1 VPDQP
6 DSPPQPDQP
15 DSPPQSGTRDQG
27 SLDAEHLTYRDEIA
41 AAVLDGS
48 LDPAA
53 QAHLSRCPTCAA
65 DLAAYRRVGDLARAA
80 VAAGGI
86 DEMPPQRVWHRIAAA
101 VGYAADP
108 TAFSAILEGVP
119 GQPEARG
126 VAQVRDHDTGR
137 LLTLDASGLP
147 APAGYYAVWLAD
159 PEQRDLVAMGTLG
172 PEHRGVWTIPPG
184 LELSAYPLVMVSAQR
199 YGGVPTP
206 GPVVLRGA
214 FAR

>member
-1 VPDQP
+1 MPDQP
-6 DSPPQPDQP
+6 DQPPLPDRP
-15 DSPPQSGTRDQG
+15 ALG
-27 SLDAEHLTYRDEIA
+27 SIDAEHLAHRDEIA
-41 AAVLDGS
+41 AAALDGS
-48 LDPAA
+48 LEPAA
-53 QAHLSRCPTCAA
+53 QAHLTRCSVCAA
-65 DLAAYRRVGDLARAA
+65 DLAAYRRVNDLARAA
-80 VAAGGI
+80 VAAGVV

-108 TAFSAILEGVP
+108 TAFGAILEGSP

-126 VAQVRDHDTGR
+126 VARVRDHETGR
-137 LLTLDASGLP
+137 LLSIDASGLP
-147 APAGYYAVWLAD
+147 TPAGYYAVWLAD

-184 LELSAYPLVMVSAQR
+184 LELSAYPLVVVSAQR